1 MRLRKT
7 LKRTAAA
14 TLALSMAL
22 SAAAPAV
29 TAAYICDVSQGS
41 VNITVDADGSK
52 TIQVG
57 GQKVEDDGDGTDDI
71 IITGDNTQAPASQ
84 NDAAEPAPAETEDE
98 EAPAEEDAAPAD
110 ETEAPETADAEGT
123 EDAAADDADAED
135 AAAEP
140 ATLELSAPAVDTGD
154 EAEDT
159 PAEPERTVTETEDGT
174 VIEYGDYT
182 VDPDV
187 QVTKPEPAPEA
198 AAPAEKAADPEDE
211 TVTYEAPAEENT
223 SVVSSVVENVVKIVN
238 NYKDALNII
247 LRNLKV
253 DAGTSKEDAM
263 NISGTGDVTLEL
275 DGKNEL
281 ISGSSTYDPAHGSHA
296 GLSSRNLDGTL
307 TLTDA
312 DKDGGSLTAKGGY
325 SKDSGYV
332 SSDGICAKDLSII
345 DTSITAVGG
354 DVGGSSSSGGT
365 GLSADVLNMT
375 GSSLSATGGNVNNST
390 DDYTDGGTGLH
401 AGSLSMTGSSLSAT
415 GGSVSNSTDD
425 PTNDPTNDYSIGGIG
440 LDIGNYSNLKSN
452 ISDSHISAIGG
463 NSSGSGKKATGGTGA
478 IIIGT
483 AADSYLIDHVTL
495 LAQGGNAQ
503 ASGSGNATGGRGID
517 RNSGKITISDSA
529 VTVAGGNAVSESG
542 TATGGGG
549 YYNNANYYSSNNDVH
564 LVSGSLTAVGGSGSS
579 KSGSSKNGSSFD
591 ISSELISNYYI
602 SDGETLSVYEPG
614 DREYNIARSDRLVV
628 SEDSGIVYYNH
639 SAVVQNEDGSVT
651 VTGEPF
657 RYVRGDHVYT
667 IASRTATTIIWHCE
681 DEGVEDL
688 ELPIPAG
695 STFDAMKHEWVTSE
709 DGTYEECTICH
720 LQRTI
725 PQPEPDQPDTPSN
738 DTTAAAVPAALHL
751 RVVDANG
758 ADVTFETRT
767 ESGNYIVDARRD
779 GLDTAT
785 LLAPLPVLRE
795 LQASGAESITFVTNL
810 KTTTLSLSA
819 LLALGGEDDE
829 AQLLHTG
836 DVPTL
841 TVGGTVHNELL

>member
-110 ETEAPETADAEGT
+110 EAEAPETADAEGT

-198 AAPAEKAADPEDE
+198 AAPAEKAAEPEDE

-238 NYKDALNII
+238 NCTDTLNII

-281 ISGSSTYDPAHGSHA
+281 ISGSSTADGSHA
-296 GLSSRNLDGTL
+296 GLSSERLDGTL

-325 SKDSGYV
+325 SKDSDYYP
-332 SSDGICAKDLSII
+332 SDGINAKDLSII
-345 DTSITAVGG
+345 DTSITAIGG
-354 DVGGSSSSGGT
+354 DVGGSLSYGGT

-375 GSSLSATGGNVNNST
+375 GSSLSATGGSVNNST
-390 DDYTDGGTGLH
+390 
-401 AGSLSMTGSSLSAT
+401 A
-415 GGSVSNSTDD
+415 
-425 PTNDPTNDYSIGGIG
+425 DYSSGGLG
-440 LDIGNYSNLKSN
+440 LGIGNYDGLKSN

-463 NSSGSGKKATGGTGA
+463 NSSSSGKKATGGTGA
-478 IIIGT
+478 NIIGT
-483 AADSYLIDHVTL
+483 ADDSYLIDHVTL

-517 RNSGKITISDSA
+517 RNSGKITISNSA

-549 YYNNANYYSSNNDVH
+549 YYNNDNYYNEFNNDVH

-591 ISSELISNYYI
+591 ISSWLINNYYI
-602 SDGETLSVYEPG
+602 SDGETFSVYEPG
-614 DREYNIARSDRLVV
+614 NSEYNIARSDRLVV

-667 IASRTATTIIWHCE
+667 IASRTDSTITWHC
-681 DEGVEDL
+681 DDAGVEDL
-688 ELPIPAG
+688 ELPVPAEAA
-695 STFDAMKHEWVTSE
+695 FDAMKHEWLTSE

-725 PQPEPDQPDTPSN
+725 PQPEPGQPDTPSN

-785 LLAPLPVLRE
+785 LIAPLPVLRE

>member
-41 VNITVDADGSK
+41 VNIAVDEDGNKS
-52 TIQVG
+52 IQVNG
-57 GQKVEDDGDGTDDI
+57 EDVTDDGDGTDDI
-71 IITGDNTQAPASQ
+71 IITGDNTQAAASQ
-84 NDAAEPAPAETEDE
+84 NDTEETASAAEGSENTPSEDGTDQTGSAKETGNDKGSDEPAAPEQPAPTTAPAGDRAAEPPAK
-98 EAPAEEDAAPAD
+98 
-110 ETEAPETADAEGT
+110 PET
-123 EDAAADDADAED
+123 
-135 AAAEP
+135 
-140 ATLELSAPAVDTGD
+140 
-154 EAEDT
+154 
-159 PAEPERTVTETEDGT
+159 TVTETKDGT
-174 VIEYGDYT
+174 VINYGVT
-182 VDPDV
+182 EADPDV
-187 QVTKPEPAPEA
+187 QAEKPVVKAKAAEEPASD
-198 AAPAEKAADPEDE
+198 PAENEPDDKIM
-211 TVTYEAPAEENT
+211 TYEAPAEENT
-223 SVVSSVVENVVKIVN
+223 SVVSSVAAHVVKIVN
-238 NYKDALNII
+238 NCTDTLNII

-253 DAGTSKEDAM
+253 DAGSSTEDAM
-263 NISGTGDVTLEL
+263 NITGKGDVTLEL

-281 ISGSSTYDPAHGSHA
+281 TGGSGVKMDKWNDHKIVSDGLGSTDLG
-296 GLSSRNLDGTL
+296 GTL
-307 TLTDA
+307 TITGSGNSDASLIAKGADSPEDSSSFVKPGDGLNANNLVIEDASVTAIGGNRFDHDISISYSGDGLSAKDLTIT
-312 DKDGGSLTAKGGY
+312 GSTVTAKGGNSLCY
-325 SKDSGYV
+325 
-332 SSDGICAKDLSII
+332 
-345 DTSITAVGG
+345 
-354 DVGGSSSSGGT
+354 GGT
-365 GLSADVLNMT
+365 GVSADV
-375 GSSLSATGGNVNNST
+375 
-390 DDYTDGGTGLH
+390 
-401 AGSLSMTGSSLSAT
+401 LSMTGSSLSAV
-415 GGSVSNSTDD
+415 GGSVSNSTGDFSD
-425 PTNDPTNDYSIGGIG
+425 GGIG
-440 LDIGNYSNLKSN
+440 LHIGNYSDLKSN

-463 NSSGSGKKATGGTGA
+463 NCSGSGKNVEGGVGVYFF
-478 IIIGT
+478 GT
-483 AADSYLIDHVTL
+483 AADGYLIDHVTL

-503 ASGSGNATGGRGID
+503 ASGSGNAKGGEGIY

-549 YYNNANYYSSNNDVH
+549 YYNNVNYYTSNDDVH

-579 KSGSSKNGSSFD
+579 KNGSSFD
-591 ISSELISNYYI
+591 IPSSLTKKYYI

-614 DREYNIARSDRLVV
+614 DPEYNIAASDRLVV

-657 RYVRGDHVYT
+657 RYVRGGHVYT
-667 IASRTATTIIWHCE
+667 IASRTDTTIIWHCE

-725 PQPEPDQPDTPSN
+725 PQPEPGQP

>member
-110 ETEAPETADAEGT
+110 EAEAPETADAEGT

-238 NYKDALNII
+238 NCTDTLNII

-253 DAGTSKEDAM
+253 DAGSSTEDAM
-263 NISGTGDVTLEL
+263 NITGKGDVTLEL

-281 ISGSSTYDPAHGSHA
+281 TGGSGVKMDKWNDHKIVSDGLGSTDLG
-296 GLSSRNLDGTL
+296 GTL
-307 TLTDA
+307 TITGSGNSDASLIAKGADSPEDSSSFVKPGDGLNANNLVIEDASVTAIGGNRFDHDISIEYSGDGLSATDLTIT
-312 DKDGGSLTAKGGY
+312 GSTVTAKGGNSLCY
-325 SKDSGYV
+325 
-332 SSDGICAKDLSII
+332 A
-345 DTSITAVGG
+345 
-354 DVGGSSSSGGT
+354 GT
-365 GLSADVLNMT
+365 GVSAGV
-375 GSSLSATGGNVNNST
+375 
-390 DDYTDGGTGLH
+390 
-401 AGSLSMTGSSLSAT
+401 LSMTGSSLSAV
-415 GGSVSNSTDD
+415 GGSVSNSTGDF
-425 PTNDPTNDYSIGGIG
+425 SSGGTG
-440 LDIGNYSNLKSN
+440 LGIGNYDGLKSN

-463 NSSGSGKKATGGTGA
+463 NCSGSGKNVEGGVGVYFF
-478 IIIGT
+478 GT
-483 AADSYLIDHVTL
+483 VADGYLIDHVTL

-503 ASGSGNATGGRGID
+503 ASGSGNAEGGRGID
-517 RNSGKITISDSA
+517 RNSGEITISDSA
-529 VTVAGGNAVSESG
+529 VTAAGGNAVSESG
-542 TATGGGG
+542 TATGGRG
-549 YYNNANYYSSNNDVH
+549 YYNCANYYSLNNDVH

-579 KSGSSKNGSSFD
+579 KNGSSFD
-591 ISSELISNYYI
+591 ISSNYIKKYYI

-614 DREYNIARSDRLVV
+614 DLKYNIAASDRLAV

-657 RYVRGDHVYT
+657 RYVRGGHVYT
-667 IASRTATTIIWHCE
+667 IASRTDSTITWHCN
-681 DEGVEDL
+681 DAGVEDL
-688 ELPIPAG
+688 ELPVPAEAA
-695 STFDAMKHEWVTSE
+695 FDAMKHEWVTSE

-758 ADVTFETRT
+758 ADVAFETRT

-785 LLAPLPVLRE
+785 LIAPLPVLRE

>member
-41 VNITVDADGSK
+41 VNIVVNEDGNKS
-52 TIQVG
+52 IQVNG
-57 GQKVEDDGDGTDDI
+57 EDVTDDGDGTDDI
-71 IITGDNTQAPASQ
+71 IITGDNTQAAASQ
-84 NDAAEPAPAETEDE
+84 NDTEETASAAEGSENTPSADGTDQTGSAKETGNDKGSDEPAAPEQPAPTTAPAGDRAAEPPAK
-98 EAPAEEDAAPAD
+98 
-110 ETEAPETADAEGT
+110 PET
-123 EDAAADDADAED
+123 
-135 AAAEP
+135 
-140 ATLELSAPAVDTGD
+140 
-154 EAEDT
+154 
-159 PAEPERTVTETEDGT
+159 TVTETKDGT
-174 VIEYGDYT
+174 VTEYGAFEA
-182 VDPDV
+182 DPDV
-187 QVTKPEPAPEA
+187 QAEKPVVKAKAAEEPAND
-198 AAPAEKAADPEDE
+198 PAENEPDDKIM
-211 TVTYEAPAEENT
+211 TYEAPAEENT
-223 SVVSSVVENVVKIVN
+223 SLASSVAAHVVKIVN
-238 NYKDALNII
+238 NCTDTLNII

-281 ISGSSTYDPAHGSHA
+281 ISGSSTADGSHA
-296 GLSSRNLDGTL
+296 GLYSEDLDGTL

-325 SKDSGYV
+325 SKDYRFASSG
-332 SSDGICAKDLSII
+332 GICAKDLSII

-354 DVGGSSSSGGT
+354 DVGGSSSCGGT

-375 GSSLSATGGNVNNST
+375 GSSLSATGGSVNNST
-390 DDYTDGGTGLH
+390 DDYSAGGFGLR
-401 AGSLSMTGSSLSAT
+401 
-415 GGSVSNSTDD
+415 
-425 PTNDPTNDYSIGGIG
+425 
-440 LDIGNYSNLKSN
+440 IGNYRNLKSN

-463 NSSGSGKKATGGTGA
+463 NNSGSGKEVEGGMGA

-483 AADSYLIDHVTL
+483 AADSYQIDHVTL

-503 ASGSGNATGGRGID
+503 ASGSGNAKGGRGID

-549 YYNNANYYSSNNDVH
+549 YYNNANYYSSEINDVH

-579 KSGSSKNGSSFD
+579 KNGSSFD
-591 ISSELISNYYI
+591 ISSELIKNYYI

-614 DREYNIARSDRLVV
+614 DPEYNIARSDRLVV

-657 RYVRGDHVYT
+657 RYVRGGHVYT
-667 IASRTATTIIWHCE
+667 IASRTDSTITWHCN
-681 DEGVEDL
+681 DAGVEDL

-795 LQASGAESITFVTNL
+795 LQASGAESITFVTTL

>member
-41 VNITVDADGSK
+41 VNIVVNEDGNKS
-52 TIQVG
+52 IQVNG
-57 GQKVEDDGDGTDDI
+57 EDVTDDGDGTDDI
-71 IITGDNTQAPASQ
+71 IITGDNTQAAASQ
-84 NDAAEPAPAETEDE
+84 NDTEETASAAEGSENTPSEDGTDQTGSAKETGNDKGSDEPAAPEQPAPTTAPAGDRAAEPPAK
-98 EAPAEEDAAPAD
+98 
-110 ETEAPETADAEGT
+110 PET
-123 EDAAADDADAED
+123 
-135 AAAEP
+135 
-140 ATLELSAPAVDTGD
+140 
-154 EAEDT
+154 
-159 PAEPERTVTETEDGT
+159 TVTETKDGT
-174 VIEYGDYT
+174 VINYGVT
-182 VDPDV
+182 EADPDV
-187 QVTKPEPAPEA
+187 QAEKPVVKAKAAEEPASD
-198 AAPAEKAADPEDE
+198 PAENEPDDKIM
-211 TVTYEAPAEENT
+211 TYEAPAEENT
-223 SVVSSVVENVVKIVN
+223 SLASSVAAHVVKIVN
-238 NYKDALNII
+238 NCTDTLNII

-253 DAGTSKEDAM
+253 DAGSSTEDAM
-263 NISGTGDVTLEL
+263 NITGKGSVTLEL

-281 ISGSSTYDPAHGSHA
+281 ISGSSTYDSAHGPLA
-296 GLSSRNLDGTL
+296 GLHSGQLDGTL

-325 SKDSGYV
+325 SKDYRFA
-332 SSDGICAKDLSII
+332 SSSGICAKDLSII
-345 DTSITAVGG
+345 DTSITAIGG
-354 DVGGSSSSGGT
+354 DVGGSSSCGGT

-375 GSSLSATGGNVNNST
+375 GSSLSATGGSVNNST
-390 DDYTDGGTGLH
+390 YD
-401 AGSLSMTGSSLSAT
+401 S
-415 GGSVSNSTDD
+415 
-425 PTNDPTNDYSIGGIG
+425 SIGGYG
-440 LDIGNYSNLKSN
+440 LSIGNYDGLKSN

-463 NSSGSGKKATGGTGA
+463 NNSGSGKKVVGGMGA
-478 IIIGT
+478 SIIGT
-483 AADSYLIDHVTL
+483 AADSYQIDHVTL

-503 ASGSGNATGGRGID
+503 ASGSGNAEGGRGID

-549 YYNNANYYSSNNDVH
+549 YYNNANYYSAEINDVH

-579 KSGSSKNGSSFD
+579 KNGSSFD
-591 ISSELISNYYI
+591 ISSELIKNYYI
-602 SDGETLSVYEPG
+602 SDGETFSVYEPG
-614 DREYNIARSDRLVV
+614 DPEYNIARSDRLVV

-657 RYVRGDHVYT
+657 RYVRGGHVYT
-667 IASRTATTIIWHCE
+667 IASRTDSTITWHCN
-681 DEGVEDL
+681 DAGVEDL
-688 ELPIPAG
+688 ELPVPAEAA
-695 STFDAMKHEWVTSE
+695 FDAMKHEWVTSE

-725 PQPEPDQPDTPSN
+725 PQPEPGQPDTPSN

-785 LLAPLPVLRE
+785 LIAPLPVLRE

-819 LLALGGEDDE
+819 LLALGGEDGE

>member
-110 ETEAPETADAEGT
+110 EAEAPETADAEGT

-281 ISGSSTYDPAHGSHA
+281 ISGSSTYDSAHGSLA
-296 GLSSRNLDGTL
+296 GLHSGLLDGTL

-332 SSDGICAKDLSII
+332 SSDGIYAKDLSII

-354 DVGGSSSSGGT
+354 DVGGSLSYGGT

-375 GSSLSATGGNVNNST
+375 GSSLSATGGSVNNST
-390 DDYTDGGTGLH
+390 DDYSSGGLGL
-401 AGSLSMTGSSLSAT
+401 G
-415 GGSVSNSTDD
+415 
-425 PTNDPTNDYSIGGIG
+425 
-440 LDIGNYSNLKSN
+440 IGNYDGLKSN

-463 NSSGSGKKATGGTGA
+463 NSSSSGKNATGGTGA
-478 IIIGT
+478 NIIGT
-483 AADSYLIDHVTL
+483 AADGYLIDHVTL

-503 ASGSGNATGGRGID
+503 ASGSGNATGGEGIY
-517 RNSGKITISDSA
+517 RNSGEITILDSA
-529 VTVAGGNAVSESG
+529 VTAAGGNAVSESG
-542 TATGGGG
+542 TATGGRG
-549 YYNNANYYSSNNDVH
+549 YYNCANYYSLNNDVH

-579 KSGSSKNGSSFD
+579 KNGSSFD
-591 ISSELISNYYI
+591 ISSNYIKKYYI

-614 DREYNIARSDRLVV
+614 DLKYNIAASDRLAV
-628 SEDSGIVYYNH
+628 SEDSGIIYYNH

-667 IASRTATTIIWHCE
+667 IASRTDTTIIWHCE

-695 STFDAMKHEWVTSE
+695 STFDAMKHEWLTSE

-785 LLAPLPVLRE
+785 LIAPLPVLRE

>member
-110 ETEAPETADAEGT
+110 EAEAPETADAEGT

-253 DAGTSKEDAM
+253 DAGSSTEDAM
-263 NISGTGDVTLEL
+263 NITGKGGVTLEL

-281 ISGSSTYDPAHGSHA
+281 ISGSSTADGSHA
-296 GLSSRNLDGTL
+296 GLSSERLDGTL

-325 SKDSGYV
+325 SKDSDND
-332 SSDGICAKDLSII
+332 SSYGIRAKDLSII

-354 DVGGSSSSGGT
+354 DVGGSSSRGG
-365 GLSADVLNMT
+365 D
-375 GSSLSATGGNVNNST
+375 
-390 DDYTDGGTGLH
+390 GLH
-401 AGSLSMTGSSLSAT
+401 AESLSMTGSSLSAT
-415 GGSVSNSTDD
+415 GGSVSNSTSRY
-425 PTNDPTNDYSIGGIG
+425 TVGGTG
-440 LDIGNYSNLKSN
+440 LSIGNYDGLKSN

-463 NSSGSGKKATGGTGA
+463 NSSSSGKKATGGTGA
-478 IIIGT
+478 NIIGT

-495 LAQGGNAQ
+495 LVQGGNAQ
-503 ASGSGNATGGRGID
+503 ASGSGNAEGGRGID

-549 YYNNANYYSSNNDVH
+549 YYNNANYYNEFNNDVH

-579 KSGSSKNGSSFD
+579 KNGSSFD
-591 ISSELISNYYI
+591 ISSELIKKYYI
-602 SDGETLSVYEPG
+602 SDGETFSVYEPG
-614 DREYNIARSDRLVV
+614 DSEYNIARSDRLAV
-628 SEDSGIVYYNH
+628 SEDSGIVYYKH

-667 IASRTATTIIWHCE
+667 IASRTDSTIIWHCN
-681 DEGVEDL
+681 DAGVEDL

-725 PQPEPDQPDTPSN
+725 PQPEPGQPDTPSN

-758 ADVTFETRT
+758 ADVAFETRT

>member
-41 VNITVDADGSK
+41 VNIAVDEDGNKS
-52 TIQVG
+52 IQVNG
-57 GQKVEDDGDGTDDI
+57 EDVTDDGDGTDDI
-71 IITGDNTQAPASQ
+71 IITGDNTQAAASQ
-84 NDAAEPAPAETEDE
+84 NDTEETASAAEGSENTPSEDGTDQTGSAKETGNDKGSDEPAAPEQPAPTTAPAGDRAAEPPAK
-98 EAPAEEDAAPAD
+98 
-110 ETEAPETADAEGT
+110 PET
-123 EDAAADDADAED
+123 
-135 AAAEP
+135 
-140 ATLELSAPAVDTGD
+140 
-154 EAEDT
+154 
-159 PAEPERTVTETEDGT
+159 TVTETKDGT
-174 VIEYGDYT
+174 VINYGVT
-182 VDPDV
+182 EADPDV
-187 QVTKPEPAPEA
+187 QAEKPVVKAKAAEEPASD
-198 AAPAEKAADPEDE
+198 PAENEPDDKIM
-211 TVTYEAPAEENT
+211 TYEAPAEENT
-223 SVVSSVVENVVKIVN
+223 SVVSSVAAHVVKIVN
-238 NYKDALNII
+238 NCTDTLNII

-253 DAGTSKEDAM
+253 DAGSSTEDAM
-263 NISGTGDVTLEL
+263 NITGKGDVTLEL

-281 ISGSSTYDPAHGSHA
+281 TGGSGVKMDKWNDHKIVSDGLGSTDLG
-296 GLSSRNLDGTL
+296 GTL
-307 TLTDA
+307 TITGSGNSDASLIAKGADSPEDSSSFVKPGDGLNANNLVIEDASVTAIGGNRFDHDIYIGYSGDGLSATDLTIT
-312 DKDGGSLTAKGGY
+312 GSTVTAKGGN
-325 SKDSGYV
+325 SL
-332 SSDGICAKDLSII
+332 CHA
-345 DTSITAVGG
+345 
-354 DVGGSSSSGGT
+354 GT
-365 GLSADVLNMT
+365 GVSADVLSMT
-375 GSSLSATGGNVNNST
+375 GSSLSATGGNV
-390 DDYTDGGTGLH
+390 
-401 AGSLSMTGSSLSAT
+401 
-415 GGSVSNSTDD
+415 SNSTGDFSD
-425 PTNDPTNDYSIGGIG
+425 GGIG
-440 LDIGNYSNLKSN
+440 LHIGNYRNLKSN

-463 NSSGSGKKATGGTGA
+463 NSSGSGKNVEGGVGVYFF
-478 IIIGT
+478 GT
-483 AADSYLIDHVTL
+483 AADGYLIDHVTL

-503 ASGSGNATGGRGID
+503 ASGSGNAKGGEGIY

-549 YYNNANYYSSNNDVH
+549 YYNNVNYYTSNDDVH

-579 KSGSSKNGSSFD
+579 KNGSSFD
-591 ISSELISNYYI
+591 IPSSLTKKYYI

-614 DREYNIARSDRLVV
+614 DPEYNIAASDRLVV

-657 RYVRGDHVYT
+657 RYVNDGHVYT

-725 PQPEPDQPDTPSN
+725 PQPEPDQPDT
-738 DTTAAAVPAALHL
+738 TAAAVPAALHL

-758 ADVTFETRT
+758 ADVAFETRT
-767 ESGNYIVDARRD
+767 EGCNYIVDARRD

>member
-84 NDAAEPAPAETEDE
+84 NDATEPAPAETEDE

-110 ETEAPETADAEGT
+110 EAEAPETADAEGT

-198 AAPAEKAADPEDE
+198 ADPEDE

-281 ISGSSTYDPAHGSHA
+281 IGGIGAKNYGDVTA
-296 GLSSRNLDGTL
+296 GLYSEDLDGTL

-325 SKDSGYV
+325 SKDYRFASSG
-332 SSDGICAKDLSII
+332 GICAKDLSII

-354 DVGGSSSSGGT
+354 DVGGSSSCGGT

-375 GSSLSATGGNVNNST
+375 GSSLSATGGSVNNST
-390 DDYTDGGTGLH
+390 DDYSAGGFGLR
-401 AGSLSMTGSSLSAT
+401 
-415 GGSVSNSTDD
+415 
-425 PTNDPTNDYSIGGIG
+425 
-440 LDIGNYSNLKSN
+440 IGNYRNLKSN

-463 NSSGSGKKATGGTGA
+463 NNSGSGKEVEGGMGA

-483 AADSYLIDHVTL
+483 AADSYQIDHVTL

-517 RNSGKITISDSA
+517 RNSGEITISDSA

-549 YYNNANYYSSNNDVH
+549 YYNNANYYSSEINDVH

-579 KSGSSKNGSSFD
+579 KNGSSFD
-591 ISSELISNYYI
+591 ISSELIKNYYI

-614 DREYNIARSDRLVV
+614 DPEYNIARSDRLVV

-657 RYVRGDHVYT
+657 RYVRGGHVYT

>member
-110 ETEAPETADAEGT
+110 EAEAPETADAEGT

-159 PAEPERTVTETEDGT
+159 PAELERTVTETEDGT

-198 AAPAEKAADPEDE
+198 AAPAEKAADPEDK

-281 ISGSSTYDPAHGSHA
+281 ISGSSTADGSHA
-296 GLSSRNLDGTL
+296 GLSSERLDGTL

-325 SKDSGYV
+325 SKDSDYYP
-332 SSDGICAKDLSII
+332 SDGINAKDLSII
-345 DTSITAVGG
+345 DTSITAIGG
-354 DVGGSSSSGGT
+354 DVGGSSSRGGDGLHAESLSMTGSSLSATGGSVSNSTDDYTVGGT

-390 DDYTDGGTGLH
+390 YDSSSGGTGL
-401 AGSLSMTGSSLSAT
+401 S
-415 GGSVSNSTDD
+415 
-425 PTNDPTNDYSIGGIG
+425 
-440 LDIGNYSNLKSN
+440 IGNYDGLKSN

-463 NSSGSGKKATGGTGA
+463 NSSSSGKDVWGGTGA
-478 IIIGT
+478 DIIGT
-483 AADSYLIDHVTL
+483 ADDSYLIDHVTL
-495 LAQGGNAQ
+495 LVQGGNAQ

-517 RNSGKITISDSA
+517 RNSGKITISNSA

-549 YYNNANYYSSNNDVH
+549 YYNNANYYNEFNNDVH

-579 KSGSSKNGSSFD
+579 KNGSSFD
-591 ISSELISNYYI
+591 ISSELIKKYYI
-602 SDGETLSVYEPG
+602 SDGETFSVYEPG
-614 DREYNIARSDRLVV
+614 DSEYNIARSDRLVV

-657 RYVRGDHVYT
+657 RYVRGGHVYT
-667 IASRTATTIIWHCE
+667 IASRTDSTITWHC
-681 DEGVEDL
+681 DDAGVEDL
-688 ELPIPAG
+688 ELPVPAEAA
-695 STFDAMKHEWVTSE
+695 FDAMKHEWLTSE

>member
-1 MRLRKT
+1 
-7 LKRTAAA
+7 
-14 TLALSMAL
+14 
-22 SAAAPAV
+22 
-29 TAAYICDVSQGS
+29 
-41 VNITVDADGSK
+41 
-52 TIQVG
+52 
-57 GQKVEDDGDGTDDI
+57 
-71 IITGDNTQAPASQ
+71 
-84 NDAAEPAPAETEDE
+84 
-98 EAPAEEDAAPAD
+98 
-110 ETEAPETADAEGT
+110 
-123 EDAAADDADAED
+123 
-135 AAAEP
+135 
-140 ATLELSAPAVDTGD
+140 
-154 EAEDT
+154 
-159 PAEPERTVTETEDGT
+159 
-174 VIEYGDYT
+174 
-182 VDPDV
+182 
-187 QVTKPEPAPEA
+187 
-198 AAPAEKAADPEDE
+198 
-211 TVTYEAPAEENT
+211 
-223 SVVSSVVENVVKIVN
+223 
-238 NYKDALNII
+238 
-247 LRNLKV
+247 
-253 DAGTSKEDAM
+253 
-263 NISGTGDVTLEL
+263 
-275 DGKNEL
+275 
-281 ISGSSTYDPAHGSHA
+281 
-296 GLSSRNLDGTL
+296 
-307 TLTDA
+307 
-312 DKDGGSLTAKGGY
+312 
-325 SKDSGYV
+325 
-332 SSDGICAKDLSII
+332 
-345 DTSITAVGG
+345 
-354 DVGGSSSSGGT
+354 
-365 GLSADVLNMT
+365 
-375 GSSLSATGGNVNNST
+375 
-390 DDYTDGGTGLH
+390 
-401 AGSLSMTGSSLSAT
+401 MTGSSLSAT

-440 LDIGNYSNLKSN
+440 LNIGNYSNLKSN

-463 NSSGSGKKATGGTGA
+463 NSSSNRKNVEGGVGVYFF
-478 IIIGT
+478 GT
-483 AADSYLIDHVTL
+483 VADGYLIDHVTL

-503 ASGSGNATGGRGID
+503 ASGSGNATGGEGIY
-517 RNSGKITISDSA
+517 RNSGEITILDSA
-529 VTVAGGNAVSESG
+529 VTAAGGNAVSESG
-542 TATGGGG
+542 TATGGRG
-549 YYNNANYYSSNNDVH
+549 YYNNVNYYSSNNDVH

-579 KSGSSKNGSSFD
+579 KNGSSFD
-591 ISSELISNYYI
+591 ISSDYIKKYYI

-614 DREYNIARSDRLVV
+614 DLKYNIAASDRLAV
-628 SEDSGIVYYNH
+628 SEDSGIVYYKH

-667 IASRTATTIIWHCE
+667 IASRTDSTIIWHCE

-725 PQPEPDQPDTPSN
+725 PQPEPGQPDTPSN

-758 ADVTFETRT
+758 ADVAFETRT

>member
-110 ETEAPETADAEGT
+110 EAEAPETADAEGT

-253 DAGTSKEDAM
+253 DASSSTEDAM
-263 NISGTGDVTLEL
+263 NITGKGSVTLEL

-281 ISGSSTYDPAHGSHA
+281 ISGSSTNDPVSGGSHA
-296 GLSSRNLDGTL
+296 GLSSEDLDGTL

-325 SKDSGYV
+325 SEDSGYD
-332 SSDGICAKDLSII
+332 SSYGINAKDLSII

-354 DVGGSSSSGGT
+354 DVGGSSYRGGT
-365 GLSADVLNMT
+365 GLAAV
-375 GSSLSATGGNVNNST
+375 G
-390 DDYTDGGTGLH
+390 
-401 AGSLSMTGSSLSAT
+401 LSMTGSSLSAT
-415 GGSVSNSTDD
+415 GGSVNNSTA
-425 PTNDPTNDYSIGGIG
+425 DYSSGGLG
-440 LDIGNYSNLKSN
+440 LGIGNYDGLKSN

-463 NSSGSGKKATGGTGA
+463 NSSSSGKDVWGGTGA
-478 IIIGT
+478 NIIGT
-483 AADSYLIDHVTL
+483 AADSYQIDHVTL

-549 YYNNANYYSSNNDVH
+549 YYNNANYYNERNNDVH

-579 KSGSSKNGSSFD
+579 KNGSSFD
-591 ISSELISNYYI
+591 ISSELIKKYYI
-602 SDGETLSVYEPG
+602 SDGETFSVYEPG
-614 DREYNIARSDRLVV
+614 DSEYNIARSDRLVV

-758 ADVTFETRT
+758 ADVAFETRT

>member
-110 ETEAPETADAEGT
+110 EAEAPETADAEGT

-281 ISGSSTYDPAHGSHA
+281 ISGSSTAGSTRA
-296 GLSSRNLDGTL
+296 GLYSRNLDGTL

-332 SSDGICAKDLSII
+332 SSDGIYAKDLSII

-354 DVGGSSSSGGT
+354 DVGGSLSYGGT

-375 GSSLSATGGNVNNST
+375 GSSLSATGGSVNNST
-390 DDYTDGGTGLH
+390 
-401 AGSLSMTGSSLSAT
+401 A
-415 GGSVSNSTDD
+415 
-425 PTNDPTNDYSIGGIG
+425 DYSSGGLG
-440 LDIGNYSNLKSN
+440 LGIGNYDGLKSN

-463 NSSGSGKKATGGTGA
+463 NSSSSGKKATGGTGA
-478 IIIGT
+478 NIIGT
-483 AADSYLIDHVTL
+483 ADDSYLIDHVTL

-517 RNSGKITISDSA
+517 RNSGKITISNSA

-549 YYNNANYYSSNNDVH
+549 YYNNDNYYNEFNNDVH

-591 ISSELISNYYI
+591 ISSWLINNYYI
-602 SDGETLSVYEPG
+602 SDGETFSVYEPG
-614 DREYNIARSDRLVV
+614 NSEYNIARSDRLVV

-667 IASRTATTIIWHCE
+667 IASRTDSTITWHC
-681 DEGVEDL
+681 DDAGVEDL

-725 PQPEPDQPDTPSN
+725 PQPEPDQPDSTETGGS
-738 DTTAAAVPAALHL
+738 TATAVPASLHL

>member
-110 ETEAPETADAEGT
+110 EAEAPETADAEGT

-263 NISGTGDVTLEL
+263 NISGKGDVTLEL

-281 ISGSSTYDPAHGSHA
+281 ISGSSTADGSHA
-296 GLSSRNLDGTL
+296 GLHSEDLDGTL

-325 SKDSGYV
+325 SKDS
-332 SSDGICAKDLSII
+332 SSAGSGICAKDLSII

-354 DVGGSSSSGGT
+354 DAGGSSFRGGT

-375 GSSLSATGGNVNNST
+375 GSSLSATGGSVNNST
-390 DDYTDGGTGLH
+390 ADYSSGGTGL
-401 AGSLSMTGSSLSAT
+401 S
-415 GGSVSNSTDD
+415 
-425 PTNDPTNDYSIGGIG
+425 
-440 LDIGNYSNLKSN
+440 IGNYDGLKSN

-463 NSSGSGKKATGGTGA
+463 NSSSSGKDVWGGKGVYFF
-478 IIIGT
+478 GT
-483 AADSYLIDHVTL
+483 AADGYLIDHVTL

-503 ASGSGNATGGRGID
+503 ASGSGNAKGGEGIY
-517 RNSGKITISDSA
+517 RNSGEITISDSA

-549 YYNNANYYSSNNDVH
+549 YYNSVNYYSLNNDVH
-564 LVSGSLTAVGGSGSS
+564 LVSGSLAAVGG
-579 KSGSSKNGSSFD
+579 SGSSKNGSSFD
-591 ISSELISNYYI
+591 ISSDYIKKYYI

-614 DREYNIARSDRLVV
+614 DLKYNIAASDRLAV
-628 SEDSGIVYYNH
+628 SEDSGIVYYNN

-657 RYVRGDHVYT
+657 RYVRGSHVYT
-667 IASRTATTIIWHCE
+667 IASRTDSTIIWHCN
-681 DEGVEDL
+681 DAGVEDL
-688 ELPIPAG
+688 ELPVPAEAA
-695 STFDAMKHEWVTSE
+695 FDAMKHEWLTSA

-725 PQPEPDQPDTPSN
+725 PQPEPDQPDT
-738 DTTAAAVPAALHL
+738 TAAAVPAALHL

-758 ADVTFETRT
+758 ADVAFETRT

>member
-41 VNITVDADGSK
+41 VNIAVDEDGNKS
-52 TIQVG
+52 IQVNG
-57 GQKVEDDGDGTDDI
+57 EDVTDDGDGTDDI
-71 IITGDNTQAPASQ
+71 IITGDNTQAAASQ
-84 NDAAEPAPAETEDE
+84 NDTEETASAAEGSENTPSEDGTDQTGSAKETGNDKGSDEPAAPEQPAPTTAPAGDRAAEPPAK
-98 EAPAEEDAAPAD
+98 
-110 ETEAPETADAEGT
+110 PET
-123 EDAAADDADAED
+123 
-135 AAAEP
+135 
-140 ATLELSAPAVDTGD
+140 
-154 EAEDT
+154 
-159 PAEPERTVTETEDGT
+159 TVTETKDGT
-174 VIEYGDYT
+174 VINYGVT
-182 VDPDV
+182 EADPDV
-187 QVTKPEPAPEA
+187 QAEKPVVKAKAAEEPASD
-198 AAPAEKAADPEDE
+198 PAENEPDDKIM
-211 TVTYEAPAEENT
+211 TYEAPAEENT
-223 SVVSSVVENVVKIVN
+223 SVVSSVAAHVVKIVN
-238 NYKDALNII
+238 NCTDTLNII

-253 DAGTSKEDAM
+253 DAGSSTEDAM
-263 NISGTGDVTLEL
+263 NITGKGDVTLEL

-281 ISGSSTYDPAHGSHA
+281 TGGSGVKMDKWNDHKIVSDGLGSTDLG
-296 GLSSRNLDGTL
+296 GTL
-307 TLTDA
+307 TITGSGNSDASLIAKGADSPEDSSSFVKPGDGLNANNLVIEDASVTAIGGNRFDHDISISYSGDGLSAKDLTIT
-312 DKDGGSLTAKGGY
+312 GSTVTAKGGNSLCY
-325 SKDSGYV
+325 
-332 SSDGICAKDLSII
+332 A
-345 DTSITAVGG
+345 
-354 DVGGSSSSGGT
+354 GT
-365 GLSADVLNMT
+365 GVSADV
-375 GSSLSATGGNVNNST
+375 
-390 DDYTDGGTGLH
+390 
-401 AGSLSMTGSSLSAT
+401 LSMTGSSLSAV
-415 GGSVSNSTDD
+415 GGSVSNSTGDFSD
-425 PTNDPTNDYSIGGIG
+425 GGIG
-440 LDIGNYSNLKSN
+440 LHIGNYSDLKSN

-463 NSSGSGKKATGGTGA
+463 NCSGSGKNVEGGVGVYFF
-478 IIIGT
+478 GT
-483 AADSYLIDHVTL
+483 AADGYLIDHVTL
-495 LAQGGNAQ
+495 FAQGGNAQ
-503 ASGSGNATGGRGID
+503 ASGSGNAKGGEGIY

-549 YYNNANYYSSNNDVH
+549 YYNNVNYYTSNDDVH

-579 KSGSSKNGSSFD
+579 KNGSSFD
-591 ISSELISNYYI
+591 IPSSLTKKYYI

-614 DREYNIARSDRLVV
+614 DPEYNIAASDRLVV

-657 RYVRGDHVYT
+657 RYVRGGHVYT
-667 IASRTATTIIWHCE
+667 IASRTDTTIIWHCE

-725 PQPEPDQPDTPSN
+725 PQPEPGQPDT
-738 DTTAAAVPAALHL
+738 TATAVPAALHL

-836 DVPTL
+836 DEPTL

>member
-41 VNITVDADGSK
+41 INIVVNEDGNKS
-52 TIQVG
+52 IQVNG
-57 GQKVEDDGDGTDDI
+57 EDVTDDGDGTDDI
-71 IITGDNTQAPASQ
+71 IITGDNTQAAASQ
-84 NDAAEPAPAETEDE
+84 NDTEETASAAEGSENTPSEDGTDQTGSAKETGNDKGSDEPAAPEQPAPTT
-98 EAPAEEDAAPAD
+98 APAGDRTAEPPAK
-110 ETEAPETADAEGT
+110 PET
-123 EDAAADDADAED
+123 
-135 AAAEP
+135 
-140 ATLELSAPAVDTGD
+140 
-154 EAEDT
+154 
-159 PAEPERTVTETEDGT
+159 TVTETKDGT
-174 VIEYGDYT
+174 VINYGVT
-182 VDPDV
+182 EADPDV
-187 QVTKPEPAPEA
+187 QAEKPVVKAKAAEEPASD
-198 AAPAEKAADPEDE
+198 PAENEPDDKIM
-211 TVTYEAPAEENT
+211 TYEAPAEENT
-223 SVVSSVVENVVKIVN
+223 SLASSVAAHVVKIVN
-238 NYKDALNII
+238 NCTDTLNII

-281 ISGSSTYDPAHGSHA
+281 IGGIGAKNYGDVTA
-296 GLSSRNLDGTL
+296 GLYSEDLDGTL

-325 SKDSGYV
+325 SKDYRFASSG
-332 SSDGICAKDLSII
+332 GICAKDLSII
-345 DTSITAVGG
+345 DTSITAIGG
-354 DVGGSSSSGGT
+354 DVGGSSSCGGT

-375 GSSLSATGGNVNNST
+375 GSSLSATGGSVNNST
-390 DDYTDGGTGLH
+390 DDYSAGGFGLR
-401 AGSLSMTGSSLSAT
+401 
-415 GGSVSNSTDD
+415 
-425 PTNDPTNDYSIGGIG
+425 
-440 LDIGNYSNLKSN
+440 IGNYDGLKSN

-463 NSSGSGKKATGGTGA
+463 NNSGSGKEVEGGMGA

-483 AADSYLIDHVTL
+483 AADSYQIDHVTL

-503 ASGSGNATGGRGID
+503 ASGSGNAEGGRGID

-549 YYNNANYYSSNNDVH
+549 YYNNANYYSSEINDVH

-579 KSGSSKNGSSFD
+579 KNGSSFD
-591 ISSELISNYYI
+591 ISSELIKNYYI

-614 DREYNIARSDRLVV
+614 DPEYNIARSDRLVV

-657 RYVRGDHVYT
+657 RYVRGGHVYT
-667 IASRTATTIIWHCE
+667 IASRTDSTITWHCN
-681 DEGVEDL
+681 DAGVEDL

>member
-110 ETEAPETADAEGT
+110 EAEAPETADAEGT

-187 QVTKPEPAPEA
+187 QVTKPEPTPEA

-281 ISGSSTYDPAHGSHA
+281 ISGSSTYDPTHGSLA
-296 GLSSRNLDGTL
+296 GLYSEDLDGTL

-325 SKDSGYV
+325 SKDSGYH
-332 SSDGICAKDLSII
+332 SSYGICAKDLSII

-354 DVGGSSSSGGT
+354 DVGGSSSRGGD
-365 GLSADVLNMT
+365 GLHAESLSMT
-375 GSSLSATGGNVNNST
+375 GSSLSATGGSVSNST
-390 DDYTDGGTGLH
+390 SRYTDGGTGLH

-440 LDIGNYSNLKSN
+440 LNIGNYSNLKSN

-463 NSSGSGKKATGGTGA
+463 NSSSNRKNVEGGVGVYFF
-478 IIIGT
+478 GNV
-483 AADSYLIDHVTL
+483 ADGYLIDHVTL

-503 ASGSGNATGGRGID
+503 ASGSGNAKGGEGIY
-517 RNSGKITISDSA
+517 RNSGEITISDSA
-529 VTVAGGNAVSESG
+529 VTAAGGNAVSESG

-549 YYNNANYYSSNNDVH
+549 YYNNVNYYSANNDVH

-579 KSGSSKNGSSFD
+579 KNGSSFD
-591 ISSELISNYYI
+591 ISSDYIKKYYI

-614 DREYNIARSDRLVV
+614 DPKYNIAASDRLAV

-657 RYVRGDHVYT
+657 RYVRGGHVYT
-667 IASRTATTIIWHCE
+667 IASRTDSTIIWHCE

-695 STFDAMKHEWVTSE
+695 STFDAMKHEWLTSA

-725 PQPEPDQPDTPSN
+725 PQPEPGQPDTPSN

>member
-110 ETEAPETADAEGT
+110 EAEAPETADAEGT

-253 DAGTSKEDAM
+253 DAGSSTEDAM
-263 NISGTGDVTLEL
+263 NITGKGDVTLEL

-281 ISGSSTYDPAHGSHA
+281 TGGSGVKMDKWNDDKIVSDGLGSTDLG
-296 GLSSRNLDGTL
+296 GTL
-307 TLTDA
+307 TITGSGNSDASLITKGADSPEDSSSFVKPGDGLNANNLVIEDASVTAIGGNRFDHDISIDYSGDGLSATDLTIT
-312 DKDGGSLTAKGGY
+312 GSTVTAKGGN
-325 SKDSGYV
+325 SL
-332 SSDGICAKDLSII
+332 CHA
-345 DTSITAVGG
+345 
-354 DVGGSSSSGGT
+354 GT
-365 GLSADVLNMT
+365 GVSAGV
-375 GSSLSATGGNVNNST
+375 
-390 DDYTDGGTGLH
+390 
-401 AGSLSMTGSSLSAT
+401 LSMTGSSLSAV
-415 GGSVSNSTDD
+415 GGSVSNSTGDFSD
-425 PTNDPTNDYSIGGIG
+425 GGIG
-440 LDIGNYSNLKSN
+440 LNIGNYSNLKSN

-463 NSSGSGKKATGGTGA
+463 NCSGSGKNVEGGVGVYFF
-478 IIIGT
+478 GT
-483 AADSYLIDHVTL
+483 VADGYLIDHVTL
-495 LAQGGNAQ
+495 LAQGRNAQ
-503 ASGSGNATGGRGID
+503 ASGSGNAKGGEGIY
-517 RNSGKITISDSA
+517 RNSGEITISDSA

-549 YYNNANYYSSNNDVH
+549 YYNNVNYYSSNNDVH
-564 LVSGSLTAVGGSGSS
+564 LVSGSLAAVGG
-579 KSGSSKNGSSFD
+579 SGSSKNGSSFD
-591 ISSELISNYYI
+591 ISSDHIKKYYI

-628 SEDSGIVYYNH
+628 SEDSGIVYYNN

-667 IASRTATTIIWHCE
+667 IASRTDSTIIWHCN
-681 DEGVEDL
+681 DAGVEDL
-688 ELPIPAG
+688 ELPVPAEAA
-695 STFDAMKHEWVTSE
+695 FDAMKHEWLTSA

-725 PQPEPDQPDTPSN
+725 PQPEPDQPDT
-738 DTTAAAVPAALHL
+738 TAAAVPAALHL

-758 ADVTFETRT
+758 ADVAFETRT

>member
-1 MRLRKT
+1 M
-7 LKRTAAA
+7 
-14 TLALSMAL
+14 
-22 SAAAPAV
+22 
-29 TAAYICDVSQGS
+29 
-41 VNITVDADGSK
+41 
-52 TIQVG
+52 
-57 GQKVEDDGDGTDDI
+57 
-71 IITGDNTQAPASQ
+71 
-84 NDAAEPAPAETEDE
+84 
-98 EAPAEEDAAPAD
+98 
-110 ETEAPETADAEGT
+110 
-123 EDAAADDADAED
+123 
-135 AAAEP
+135 
-140 ATLELSAPAVDTGD
+140 
-154 EAEDT
+154 
-159 PAEPERTVTETEDGT
+159 
-174 VIEYGDYT
+174 IEYGDYT

-238 NYKDALNII
+238 NCTDTLNII

-253 DAGTSKEDAM
+253 DASSSTEDAM
-263 NISGTGDVTLEL
+263 NITGKGGVTLEL

-281 ISGSSTYDPAHGSHA
+281 ISGSSTADGSHA
-296 GLSSRNLDGTL
+296 GLSSERLDGTL

-325 SKDSGYV
+325 SKDSGYA

-354 DVGGSSSSGGT
+354 DAGGSLSDGGT

-390 DDYTDGGTGLH
+390 YDSSSGGTGL
-401 AGSLSMTGSSLSAT
+401 S
-415 GGSVSNSTDD
+415 
-425 PTNDPTNDYSIGGIG
+425 
-440 LDIGNYSNLKSN
+440 IGNYDGLKSN

-463 NSSGSGKKATGGTGA
+463 NSSSSGKDVWGGTGA
-478 IIIGT
+478 DIIGT
-483 AADSYLIDHVTL
+483 ADDSYLIDHVTL

-517 RNSGKITISDSA
+517 RNSGKITISNSA

-549 YYNNANYYSSNNDVH
+549 YYNNANYYNELNNDVH

-579 KSGSSKNGSSFD
+579 KNGSSFD
-591 ISSELISNYYI
+591 ISSELIKNYYI
-602 SDGETLSVYEPG
+602 SDGETFSVYEPG
-614 DREYNIARSDRLVV
+614 DSEYNIARSDRLAV

-657 RYVRGDHVYT
+657 RYVRGGHVYT
-667 IASRTATTIIWHCE
+667 IASRTDSTITWHC
-681 DEGVEDL
+681 DDAGVEDL
-688 ELPIPAG
+688 ELPVPAEAA
-695 STFDAMKHEWVTSE
+695 FDAMKHEWLISE

-725 PQPEPDQPDTPSN
+725 PQPEPAQP

-758 ADVTFETRT
+758 ADVAFETRT

>member
-110 ETEAPETADAEGT
+110 EAEAPETADAEGT

-281 ISGSSTYDPAHGSHA
+281 ISGSSTYDSAHGSLA
-296 GLSSRNLDGTL
+296 GLHSGLLDGTL

-332 SSDGICAKDLSII
+332 SSDGIYAKDLSII

-354 DVGGSSSSGGT
+354 DVGGSLSYGGT

-375 GSSLSATGGNVNNST
+375 GSSLSATGGSVNNST
-390 DDYTDGGTGLH
+390 
-401 AGSLSMTGSSLSAT
+401 A
-415 GGSVSNSTDD
+415 
-425 PTNDPTNDYSIGGIG
+425 DYSSGGLG
-440 LDIGNYSNLKSN
+440 LGIGNYDGLKSN

-463 NSSGSGKKATGGTGA
+463 NSSSNRKNVEGGVGVYFF
-478 IIIGT
+478 GT
-483 AADSYLIDHVTL
+483 VADGYLIDHVTL

-503 ASGSGNATGGRGID
+503 ASGSGNAKGGEGIY
-517 RNSGKITISDSA
+517 RNSGEITILDSA
-529 VTVAGGNAVSESG
+529 VTAAGGNAVSESG
-542 TATGGGG
+542 TATGGRG
-549 YYNNANYYSSNNDVH
+549 YYNSVNYYSLNNDVH

-579 KSGSSKNGSSFD
+579 KNGSSFD
-591 ISSELISNYYI
+591 ISSDYIKKYYI

-614 DREYNIARSDRLVV
+614 DREYNIAGSDRFVV

-667 IASRTATTIIWHCE
+667 IASRTDSTITWHC
-681 DEGVEDL
+681 DDAGVEDL

-725 PQPEPDQPDTPSN
+725 PQPEPGQPDTPSN
-738 DTTAAAVPAALHL
+738 DITAAAVPAALHL

>member
-41 VNITVDADGSK
+41 VNIVVNEDGNKS
-52 TIQVG
+52 IQVNG
-57 GQKVEDDGDGTDDI
+57 EDVTDDGDGTDDI
-71 IITGDNTQAPASQ
+71 IITGDNTQAAASQ
-84 NDAAEPAPAETEDE
+84 NDTEETASAAEGSENTPSEDGTDQTGSAKETGNDKGSDEPAAPEQPAPTTAPAGDRAAEPPAK
-98 EAPAEEDAAPAD
+98 
-110 ETEAPETADAEGT
+110 PET
-123 EDAAADDADAED
+123 
-135 AAAEP
+135 
-140 ATLELSAPAVDTGD
+140 
-154 EAEDT
+154 
-159 PAEPERTVTETEDGT
+159 TVTETKDGT
-174 VIEYGDYT
+174 VINYGVT
-182 VDPDV
+182 EADPDV
-187 QVTKPEPAPEA
+187 QAEKPVVKAKAAEEPASD
-198 AAPAEKAADPEDE
+198 PAENEPDDKIM
-211 TVTYEAPAEENT
+211 TYEAPAEENT
-223 SVVSSVVENVVKIVN
+223 SVVSSVAAHVVKIVN
-238 NYKDALNII
+238 NCTDTLNII

-253 DAGTSKEDAM
+253 DAGSSTEDAM

-281 ISGSSTYDPAHGSHA
+281 TGGSGVKMDKWNDHKIVSDGLGSTDLG
-296 GLSSRNLDGTL
+296 GTL
-307 TLTDA
+307 TITGSGNSDASLIAKGADSPEDSSSFVKPGDGLNANNLVIKDASVTAIGGNRFDHDIYIGYSGDGLSATDLTIT
-312 DKDGGSLTAKGGY
+312 GSTVTAKGGNSLCY
-325 SKDSGYV
+325 
-332 SSDGICAKDLSII
+332 A
-345 DTSITAVGG
+345 
-354 DVGGSSSSGGT
+354 GT
-365 GLSADVLNMT
+365 GVSADV
-375 GSSLSATGGNVNNST
+375 
-390 DDYTDGGTGLH
+390 
-401 AGSLSMTGSSLSAT
+401 LSMTGSSLSAV
-415 GGSVSNSTDD
+415 GGNVSNSTGDFSD
-425 PTNDPTNDYSIGGIG
+425 GGIG
-440 LDIGNYSNLKSN
+440 LHIGNYRNLKSN

-463 NSSGSGKKATGGTGA
+463 NCSSSNGKNAVGGVGVYFF
-478 IIIGT
+478 GT
-483 AADSYLIDHVTL
+483 AADGYLIDHVTL

-503 ASGSGNATGGRGID
+503 ASGSGNARGGRGID

-579 KSGSSKNGSSFD
+579 KNGSSFD
-591 ISSELISNYYI
+591 ISSELIKKYYI

-614 DREYNIARSDRLVV
+614 DPEYNIAASDRLVV

-657 RYVRGDHVYT
+657 RYVRGGHVYT
-667 IASRTATTIIWHCE
+667 IASRTDSTITWHCE
-681 DEGVEDL
+681 DEGVENL

-725 PQPEPDQPDTPSN
+725 PQPEPGQPDTPSADN
-738 DTTAAAVPAALHL
+738 TAAAVPAALHL
-751 RVVDANG
+751 RVVDADG
-758 ADVTFETRT
+758 HDVAFGTRT
-767 ESGNYIVDARRD
+767 EGSNYVVDARRD

-785 LLAPLPVLRE
+785 LLAPMPVLRE

>member
-110 ETEAPETADAEGT
+110 EAEAPETADAEGT

-281 ISGSSTYDPAHGSHA
+281 ISGSSTYDSAHGSLA
-296 GLSSRNLDGTL
+296 GLHSGHLDGTL

-354 DVGGSSSSGGT
+354 DVGGSLSYGGT

-375 GSSLSATGGNVNNST
+375 GSSLSATGGSVNNST
-390 DDYTDGGTGLH
+390 
-401 AGSLSMTGSSLSAT
+401 A
-415 GGSVSNSTDD
+415 
-425 PTNDPTNDYSIGGIG
+425 DYSSGGLG
-440 LDIGNYSNLKSN
+440 LGIGNYDGLKSN

-463 NSSGSGKKATGGTGA
+463 NSSSSGKKATGGTGA
-478 IIIGT
+478 NIIGT
-483 AADSYLIDHVTL
+483 ADDSYLIDHVTL

-503 ASGSGNATGGRGID
+503 ASGSGNAKGGEGIY
-517 RNSGKITISDSA
+517 RNSGEITILDSA
-529 VTVAGGNAVSESG
+529 VTAAGGNAVSESG
-542 TATGGGG
+542 TATGGRG

-579 KSGSSKNGSSFD
+579 KNGSSFE
-591 ISSELISNYYI
+591 ISSEGTKKYYI

-614 DREYNIARSDRLVV
+614 DPKYNIAGSDRLVV

-667 IASRTATTIIWHCE
+667 IASRTDSTITWHCN
-681 DEGVEDL
+681 DAGVEDL

-738 DTTAAAVPAALHL
+738 GTTAAAVPAALHL

>member
-41 VNITVDADGSK
+41 VNIVVNEDGNKS
-52 TIQVG
+52 IQVNG
-57 GQKVEDDGDGTDDI
+57 EDVTDDGDGTDDI
-71 IITGDNTQAPASQ
+71 IITGDNTQAAASQ
-84 NDAAEPAPAETEDE
+84 NDTEETASAAEGSENTPSADGTDQTGSAKETGNDKGSDEPAAPEQPAPTTAPAGDRAAEPPAK
-98 EAPAEEDAAPAD
+98 
-110 ETEAPETADAEGT
+110 PET
-123 EDAAADDADAED
+123 
-135 AAAEP
+135 
-140 ATLELSAPAVDTGD
+140 
-154 EAEDT
+154 
-159 PAEPERTVTETEDGT
+159 TVTETKDGT
-174 VIEYGDYT
+174 VTEYGAFEA
-182 VDPDV
+182 DPDV
-187 QVTKPEPAPEA
+187 QAEKPVVKAKAAEEPAND
-198 AAPAEKAADPEDE
+198 PAENEPDDKIM
-211 TVTYEAPAEENT
+211 TYEAPAEENT
-223 SVVSSVVENVVKIVN
+223 SLASSVAAHVVKIVN
-238 NYKDALNII
+238 NCTDTLNII

-253 DAGTSKEDAM
+253 DAGSSTEDAM
-263 NISGTGDVTLEL
+263 NITGKGDVTLEL

-281 ISGSSTYDPAHGSHA
+281 ISGSSTADGSHA
-296 GLSSRNLDGTL
+296 GLYSEDLDGTL

-325 SKDSGYV
+325 SKDYRFASSG
-332 SSDGICAKDLSII
+332 GICAKDLSII
-345 DTSITAVGG
+345 DTSITAIGG
-354 DVGGSSSSGGT
+354 DVGGSSSHGGT

-375 GSSLSATGGNVNNST
+375 GSSLSATGGSVNNST
-390 DDYTDGGTGLH
+390 DDYSAGGFGLR
-401 AGSLSMTGSSLSAT
+401 
-415 GGSVSNSTDD
+415 
-425 PTNDPTNDYSIGGIG
+425 
-440 LDIGNYSNLKSN
+440 IGNYRNLKSN

-463 NSSGSGKKATGGTGA
+463 NNSGSGKEVEGGMGA

-483 AADSYLIDHVTL
+483 AADSYQIDHVTL

-503 ASGSGNATGGRGID
+503 ASGSGNAEGGRGID

-549 YYNNANYYSSNNDVH
+549 YYNNANYYSSEINDVH

-579 KSGSSKNGSSFD
+579 KNGSSFD
-591 ISSELISNYYI
+591 ISSELIKNYYI

-614 DREYNIARSDRLVV
+614 DPEYNIARSDRLVV

-657 RYVRGDHVYT
+657 RYVRGGHVYT
-667 IASRTATTIIWHCE
+667 IASRTDSTITWHCN
-681 DEGVEDL
+681 DAGVEDL
-688 ELPIPAG
+688 ELPVPAEAA
-695 STFDAMKHEWVTSE
+695 FDAMKHEWLTSE

-795 LQASGAESITFVTNL
+795 LQASGAESITFVTTL

>member
-110 ETEAPETADAEGT
+110 EAEAPETADAEGT

-281 ISGSSTYDPAHGSHA
+281 ISGSSTYDSAHGSLA
-296 GLSSRNLDGTL
+296 GLHSGLLDGTL

-332 SSDGICAKDLSII
+332 SSDGIYAKDLSII

-354 DVGGSSSSGGT
+354 DVGGSLSYGGT

-375 GSSLSATGGNVNNST
+375 GSSLSATGGSVNNST
-390 DDYTDGGTGLH
+390 
-401 AGSLSMTGSSLSAT
+401 A
-415 GGSVSNSTDD
+415 
-425 PTNDPTNDYSIGGIG
+425 DYSRGGRG
-440 LDIGNYSNLKSN
+440 LSIGNYDGLKSN

-463 NSSGSGKKATGGTGA
+463 SSSSGKNADGGMGA
-478 IIIGT
+478 SIIGN

-495 LAQGGNAQ
+495 FVQGGNAQ
-503 ASGSGNATGGRGID
+503 ASGSGNAEGGWGIE

-542 TATGGGG
+542 TATGGRG
-549 YYNNANYYSSNNDVH
+549 YYNHDNYYNERNNDVH

-579 KSGSSKNGSSFD
+579 KNGSSFD
-591 ISSELISNYYI
+591 ISSELIKKYYI
-602 SDGETLSVYEPG
+602 SDGETFSVYEPG
-614 DREYNIARSDRLVV
+614 DSEYNIARSDRLVV

-667 IASRTATTIIWHCE
+667 IASRTDSTIIWHC
-681 DEGVEDL
+681 DDAGVEDL
-688 ELPIPAG
+688 ELPVPAEAA
-695 STFDAMKHEWVTSE
+695 FDAMKHEWLTSA

-725 PQPEPDQPDTPSN
+725 PQPEPDQPDSTETGGS
-738 DTTAAAVPAALHL
+738 TATAVPASLHL

-758 ADVTFETRT
+758 ADVAFETRT

>member
-110 ETEAPETADAEGT
+110 EAEAPETADAEGT

-140 ATLELSAPAVDTGD
+140 ATLEL
-154 EAEDT
+154 
-159 PAEPERTVTETEDGT
+159 
-174 VIEYGDYT
+174 
-182 VDPDV
+182 
-187 QVTKPEPAPEA
+187 
-198 AAPAEKAADPEDE
+198 
-211 TVTYEAPAEENT
+211 
-223 SVVSSVVENVVKIVN
+223 
-238 NYKDALNII
+238 
-247 LRNLKV
+247 
-253 DAGTSKEDAM
+253 
-263 NISGTGDVTLEL
+263 

-281 ISGSSTYDPAHGSHA
+281 IGGIGAKNYGDVTA
-296 GLSSRNLDGTL
+296 GLYSEDLDGTL

-325 SKDSGYV
+325 SKDYRFASSG
-332 SSDGICAKDLSII
+332 GICAKDLSII

-354 DVGGSSSSGGT
+354 DVGGSSSCGGT

-375 GSSLSATGGNVNNST
+375 GSSLSATGGSVNNST
-390 DDYTDGGTGLH
+390 DDYSAGGFGLR
-401 AGSLSMTGSSLSAT
+401 
-415 GGSVSNSTDD
+415 
-425 PTNDPTNDYSIGGIG
+425 
-440 LDIGNYSNLKSN
+440 IGNYRNLKSN

-463 NSSGSGKKATGGTGA
+463 NNSGSGKEVEGGMGA

-483 AADSYLIDHVTL
+483 AADSYQIDHVTL

-517 RNSGKITISDSA
+517 RNSGEITISDSA

-549 YYNNANYYSSNNDVH
+549 YYNNANYYSSEINDVH

-579 KSGSSKNGSSFD
+579 KNGSSFD
-591 ISSELISNYYI
+591 ISSELIKNYYI

-614 DREYNIARSDRLVV
+614 DPEYNIARSDRLVV

-657 RYVRGDHVYT
+657 RYVNDGHVYT
-667 IASRTATTIIWHCE
+667 IASRTDSTITWHCN
-681 DEGVEDL
+681 DAGVEDL
-688 ELPIPAG
+688 ELPVPTEAA
-695 STFDAMKHEWVTSE
+695 FDAMKHEWLTSA

-819 LLALGGEDDE
+819 LLALGGEDGE

>member
-98 EAPAEEDAAPAD
+98 EAPAD
-110 ETEAPETADAEGT
+110 EAEAPETADAEGT
-123 EDAAADDADAED
+123 EDADAEE

-159 PAEPERTVTETEDGT
+159 PAEPERTVTETEDST
-174 VIEYGDYT
+174 VIEYGDYA

-253 DAGTSKEDAM
+253 DAGSSTEDAM
-263 NISGTGDVTLEL
+263 NITGKGDVTLEL

-281 ISGSSTYDPAHGSHA
+281 IGGIGAKNYGDVTA
-296 GLSSRNLDGTL
+296 GLHSCRLDGTL
-307 TLTDA
+307 TITDEN
-312 DKDGGSLTAKGGY
+312 KDGGSLTSKGGN
-325 SKDSGYV
+325 
-332 SSDGICAKDLSII
+332 SDASHPR
-345 DTSITAVGG
+345 
-354 DVGGSSSSGGT
+354 SSGGIYANDLAIIET
-365 GLSADVLNMT
+365 TVTAKAGDSVNTSGGNGLEAASLTIVD
-375 GSSLSATGGNVNNST
+375 SSLSATGGNSFG
-390 DDYTDGGTGLH
+390 DSGGVGLV
-401 AGSLSMTGSSLSAT
+401 AGNYGNKGSSI
-415 GGSVSNSTDD
+415 SN
-425 PTNDPTNDYSIGGIG
+425 
-440 LDIGNYSNLKSN
+440 
-452 ISDSHISAIGG
+452 SHISAVGG
-463 NSSGSGKKATGGTGA
+463 DAFSSSSNVSGGSGAVFYGTCPGFQM
-478 IIIGT
+478 
-483 AADSYLIDHVTL
+483 DHVTF
-495 LAQGGNAQ
+495 LAQGGNA
-503 ASGSGNATGGRGID
+503 SSDTGSATGGYGFYRNGHTSSIAGEFAAIGGNAT
-517 RNSGKITISDSA
+517 
-529 VTVAGGNAVSESG
+529 TVSG
-542 TATGGGG
+542 TATGGNG
-549 YYNNANYYSSNNDVH
+549 Y
-564 LVSGSLTAVGGSGSS
+564 GSLCYYAPAHADSSLRLASGNFTAIGGSGSTA
-579 KSGSSKNGSSFD
+579 NGNSILYETDYRYNSPMK
-591 ISSELISNYYI
+591 I
-602 SDGETLSVYEPG
+602 SDGVNLNVYQTG
-614 DREYNIARSDRLVV
+614 DDEFALQDDFVPSDH
-628 SEDSGIVYYNH
+628 GAFTYYKN
-639 SAVVQNEDGSVT
+639 ATVIQNEDGSVT

-657 RYVRGDHVYT
+657 RYVNDGHVYT
-667 IASRTATTIIWHCE
+667 IASRTDTTIIWHCE

-725 PQPEPDQPDTPSN
+725 PQPNTPSN

-758 ADVTFETRT
+758 ADVAFETRT
-767 ESGNYIVDARRD
+767 EGGNYIVDARRD

>member
-1 MRLRKT
+1 M
-7 LKRTAAA
+7 
-14 TLALSMAL
+14 
-22 SAAAPAV
+22 
-29 TAAYICDVSQGS
+29 
-41 VNITVDADGSK
+41 NITVDADGSK

-110 ETEAPETADAEGT
+110 EAEAPETADAEGT

-281 ISGSSTYDPAHGSHA
+281 IGGIGAKNYGDVTA
-296 GLSSRNLDGTL
+296 GLHSRRLDGTL
-307 TLTDA
+307 TITDEN
-312 DKDGGSLTAKGGY
+312 KDGGSLTSKGGN
-325 SKDSGYV
+325 
-332 SSDGICAKDLSII
+332 SDASHPR
-345 DTSITAVGG
+345 
-354 DVGGSSSSGGT
+354 SSGGIYANDLAIIET
-365 GLSADVLNMT
+365 TVTAKAGDSVNTSGGDGLDAASLTIVD
-375 GSSLSATGGNVNNST
+375 SSLSATGGNSFGGREGG
-390 DDYTDGGTGLH
+390 DGLV
-401 AGSLSMTGSSLSAT
+401 AGNYGNKGSSI
-415 GGSVSNSTDD
+415 SN
-425 PTNDPTNDYSIGGIG
+425 
-440 LDIGNYSNLKSN
+440 
-452 ISDSHISAIGG
+452 SHISAVGG
-463 NSSGSGKKATGGTGA
+463 DAFSSSSNVSGGRGA
-478 IIIGT
+478 VFYG
-483 AADSYLIDHVTL
+483 LCPGFQMDHVTF
-495 LAQGGNAQ
+495 LAQGGNA
-503 ASGSGNATGGRGID
+503 SSDTGSAAGGYGFYRNGHTSSIAGEFAAIGGNAT
-517 RNSGKITISDSA
+517 
-529 VTVAGGNAVSESG
+529 TVSG
-542 TATGGGG
+542 TAKGGDG
-549 YYNNANYYSSNNDVH
+549 YYSLCYYAPAYADSS
-564 LVSGSLTAVGGSGSS
+564 LRLASGNFTTIGGSGSTA
-579 KSGSSKNGSSFD
+579 NGNSILYETDYRYNSPMK
-591 ISSELISNYYI
+591 I
-602 SDGETLSVYEPG
+602 SDGVNLNVYQTG
-614 DREYNIARSDRLVV
+614 DDEFALQDDFVPSDH
-628 SEDSGIVYYNH
+628 GAFTYYKN
-639 SAVVQNEDGSVT
+639 ATVIQNEDGSVT

-657 RYVRGDHVYT
+657 RYVNDGHVYA
-667 IASRTATTIIWHCE
+667 IASRTDSTITWHCN
-681 DEGVEDL
+681 DAGVEDL

>member
-110 ETEAPETADAEGT
+110 EAEAPETADAEGT

-159 PAEPERTVTETEDGT
+159 PAEPERTVTETEDGA

-187 QVTKPEPAPEA
+187 QVTKPEPSPEA

-253 DAGTSKEDAM
+253 DAGSSTEDAM
-263 NISGTGDVTLEL
+263 NITGKGDVTLEL

-281 ISGSSTYDPAHGSHA
+281 TGGSGVKMDKWNDHKIVSDGLGSTDLG
-296 GLSSRNLDGTL
+296 GTL
-307 TLTDA
+307 TITGSGNSDASLIAKGADSPEDSSSFVKPGDGLNANNLVIEDASVTAIGGNRFDHDISISYSGDGLSAKDLTIT
-312 DKDGGSLTAKGGY
+312 GSTVTAKGGNSLCY
-325 SKDSGYV
+325 
-332 SSDGICAKDLSII
+332 
-345 DTSITAVGG
+345 
-354 DVGGSSSSGGT
+354 GGT
-365 GLSADVLNMT
+365 GVSADV
-375 GSSLSATGGNVNNST
+375 
-390 DDYTDGGTGLH
+390 
-401 AGSLSMTGSSLSAT
+401 LSMTGSSLSAV
-415 GGSVSNSTDD
+415 GGSVSNSTGDFSD
-425 PTNDPTNDYSIGGIG
+425 GGIG
-440 LDIGNYSNLKSN
+440 LNIGNYSNLKSN

-463 NSSGSGKKATGGTGA
+463 NCSGSGKNVEGGVGVYFF
-478 IIIGT
+478 GT
-483 AADSYLIDHVTL
+483 VADGYLIDHVTL
-495 LAQGGNAQ
+495 FAQGGNAQ
-503 ASGSGNATGGRGID
+503 ASGSGNATGGKGIY

-549 YYNNANYYSSNNDVH
+549 YYNNVNYYTSNDDVH

-579 KSGSSKNGSSFD
+579 KNGSSFD
-591 ISSELISNYYI
+591 IPSSLTKKYYI

-614 DREYNIARSDRLVV
+614 DPEYNIAASDRLVV

-657 RYVRGDHVYT
+657 RYVRGGHVYT
-667 IASRTATTIIWHCE
+667 IASRTDTTIIWHCE

-725 PQPEPDQPDTPSN
+725 PQPEPGQPDTPSN

-758 ADVTFETRT
+758 ADVAFETRT

-785 LLAPLPVLRE
+785 LIAPLPVLRE

-819 LLALGGEDDE
+819 LLALGGDDGE

>member
-1 MRLRKT
+1 M
-7 LKRTAAA
+7 
-14 TLALSMAL
+14 
-22 SAAAPAV
+22 
-29 TAAYICDVSQGS
+29 
-41 VNITVDADGSK
+41 
-52 TIQVG
+52 
-57 GQKVEDDGDGTDDI
+57 
-71 IITGDNTQAPASQ
+71 
-84 NDAAEPAPAETEDE
+84 
-98 EAPAEEDAAPAD
+98 
-110 ETEAPETADAEGT
+110 
-123 EDAAADDADAED
+123 
-135 AAAEP
+135 
-140 ATLELSAPAVDTGD
+140 DTGD

-198 AAPAEKAADPEDE
+198 AAPAKKAADPEDE
-211 TVTYEAPAEENT
+211 TVTYKAPAEENT
-223 SVVSSVVENVVKIVN
+223 SLASSVAAHVVKIVN
-238 NYKDALNII
+238 NCTDTLNII

-253 DAGTSKEDAM
+253 DASSSTEDAM
-263 NISGTGDVTLEL
+263 NITGKGSVTLEL

-281 ISGSSTYDPAHGSHA
+281 ISGSSTYDSAHGSLA
-296 GLSSRNLDGTL
+296 GLHSGHLDGTL

-332 SSDGICAKDLSII
+332 SSDGIYAKDLSII

-354 DVGGSSSSGGT
+354 DVGGSLSYGGT

-390 DDYTDGGTGLH
+390 DDSSEGGLGL
-401 AGSLSMTGSSLSAT
+401 G
-415 GGSVSNSTDD
+415 
-425 PTNDPTNDYSIGGIG
+425 
-440 LDIGNYSNLKSN
+440 IGNYRNLKSN

-463 NSSGSGKKATGGTGA
+463 NSSSSSGKNAYGGTGA
-478 IIIGT
+478 CIIGI
-483 AADSYLIDHVTL
+483 AADSYQIDHVTL

-517 RNSGKITISDSA
+517 RNSGKITISNSA

-549 YYNNANYYSSNNDVH
+549 YYNNANYYSANNNDVH

-579 KSGSSKNGSSFD
+579 KNGSSFD
-591 ISSELISNYYI
+591 ISSPLIKKYYI
-602 SDGETLSVYEPG
+602 SDGETFSVYEPG
-614 DREYNIARSDRLVV
+614 DSEYNIARSDRLAV
-628 SEDSGIVYYNH
+628 SEDSGIVYYKH

-667 IASRTATTIIWHCE
+667 IASRTDSTIIWHCN
-681 DEGVEDL
+681 DAGVEDL

-725 PQPEPDQPDTPSN
+725 PQPEPGQPDTPSN

-758 ADVTFETRT
+758 ADVAFETRT

>member
-41 VNITVDADGSK
+41 VNIVVNEDGNKS
-52 TIQVG
+52 IQVNG
-57 GQKVEDDGDGTDDI
+57 EDVTDDGDGTDDI
-71 IITGDNTQAPASQ
+71 IITGDNTQAAASQ
-84 NDAAEPAPAETEDE
+84 NDTEETASAAEGSENTPSEDGTDQTGSAKETGNDKGSDEPAAPEQPAPTTAPAGDRAAEPPAK
-98 EAPAEEDAAPAD
+98 
-110 ETEAPETADAEGT
+110 PET
-123 EDAAADDADAED
+123 
-135 AAAEP
+135 
-140 ATLELSAPAVDTGD
+140 
-154 EAEDT
+154 
-159 PAEPERTVTETEDGT
+159 TVTETKDGT
-174 VIEYGDYT
+174 VINYGVT
-182 VDPDV
+182 EADPDV
-187 QVTKPEPAPEA
+187 QAEKQVVKAKAAEEPAND
-198 AAPAEKAADPEDE
+198 PAENEPDDKIM
-211 TVTYEAPAEENT
+211 TYEAPAEENT
-223 SVVSSVVENVVKIVN
+223 SVVSSVAAHVVKIVN
-238 NYKDALNII
+238 NCTDTLNII

-253 DAGTSKEDAM
+253 DAGSSTEDAM
-263 NISGTGDVTLEL
+263 NITGKGDVTLEL

-281 ISGSSTYDPAHGSHA
+281 ISGSSTADGSHA
-296 GLSSRNLDGTL
+296 GLYSEDLDGTL

-325 SKDSGYV
+325 SKDYRFASSG
-332 SSDGICAKDLSII
+332 GICAKDLSII
-345 DTSITAVGG
+345 DTSITAIGG
-354 DVGGSSSSGGT
+354 DVGGSSSHGGT

-375 GSSLSATGGNVNNST
+375 GSSLSATGGSVNNST
-390 DDYTDGGTGLH
+390 DDYSAGGFGLR
-401 AGSLSMTGSSLSAT
+401 
-415 GGSVSNSTDD
+415 
-425 PTNDPTNDYSIGGIG
+425 
-440 LDIGNYSNLKSN
+440 IGNYRNLKSN

-463 NSSGSGKKATGGTGA
+463 NNSGSGKEVEGGMGA

-483 AADSYLIDHVTL
+483 AADSYQIDHVTL

-517 RNSGKITISDSA
+517 RNSGEITISDSA

-549 YYNNANYYSSNNDVH
+549 YYNNANYYSSEINDVH

-579 KSGSSKNGSSFD
+579 KNGSSFD
-591 ISSELISNYYI
+591 ISSELIKNYYI

-614 DREYNIARSDRLVV
+614 DPEYNIARSDRLVV

-657 RYVRGDHVYT
+657 RYVRGGHVYT

>member
-41 VNITVDADGSK
+41 VNIVVNEDGNKSV
-52 TIQVG
+52 QVG

-110 ETEAPETADAEGT
+110 EAEAPETADAEGT

-140 ATLELSAPAVDTGD
+140 ATRELSAPAVDTGD

-253 DAGTSKEDAM
+253 DAGSSTEDAM
-263 NISGTGDVTLEL
+263 NITGKGDVTLEL

-281 ISGSSTYDPAHGSHA
+281 TGGSGVKMDKWNDHKIVSDGLGSTDLG
-296 GLSSRNLDGTL
+296 GTL
-307 TLTDA
+307 TITGSGNSDASLIAKGADSPEDSSSFVKPGDGLNANNLVIEDASVTAIGGNRFDHDISIDYSGDGLSATDLTIT
-312 DKDGGSLTAKGGY
+312 GSTVTAKGGN
-325 SKDSGYV
+325 SL
-332 SSDGICAKDLSII
+332 CHA
-345 DTSITAVGG
+345 
-354 DVGGSSSSGGT
+354 GT
-365 GLSADVLNMT
+365 GVSAGV
-375 GSSLSATGGNVNNST
+375 
-390 DDYTDGGTGLH
+390 
-401 AGSLSMTGSSLSAT
+401 LSMTGSSLSAV
-415 GGSVSNSTDD
+415 GGSVSNSTGDFSD
-425 PTNDPTNDYSIGGIG
+425 GGIG

-463 NSSGSGKKATGGTGA
+463 NCSGSGKNVEGGVGVYFF
-478 IIIGT
+478 GT
-483 AADSYLIDHVTL
+483 VADGYLIDHVTL

-549 YYNNANYYSSNNDVH
+549 YYNNANYYSANNNDVH

-579 KSGSSKNGSSFD
+579 KNGSSFD
-591 ISSELISNYYI
+591 ISSELIKKYYI

-628 SEDSGIVYYNH
+628 SEDSGIVYYNN

-667 IASRTATTIIWHCE
+667 IASRTDSTITWHCN
-681 DEGVEDL
+681 DAGVEDL
-688 ELPIPAG
+688 ELPVPAEAA
-695 STFDAMKHEWVTSE
+695 FDAMKHEWLTSE

-758 ADVTFETRT
+758 ADVAFETRT

>member
-41 VNITVDADGSK
+41 VNIVVNEDGNKS
-52 TIQVG
+52 IQVNG
-57 GQKVEDDGDGTDDI
+57 EDVTDDGDGTDDI
-71 IITGDNTQAPASQ
+71 IITGDNTQAAASQ
-84 NDAAEPAPAETEDE
+84 NDTEETASAAEGSENTPSEDGTDQTGSAKETGNDKGSDEPAAPEQPAPTTAPAGDRAAEPPAK
-98 EAPAEEDAAPAD
+98 
-110 ETEAPETADAEGT
+110 PET
-123 EDAAADDADAED
+123 
-135 AAAEP
+135 
-140 ATLELSAPAVDTGD
+140 
-154 EAEDT
+154 
-159 PAEPERTVTETEDGT
+159 TVTETKDGT
-174 VIEYGDYT
+174 VISYGVT
-182 VDPDV
+182 EADPDV
-187 QVTKPEPAPEA
+187 QAEKPVVKAKAAEEPASD
-198 AAPAEKAADPEDE
+198 PAENEPDDKIM
-211 TVTYEAPAEENT
+211 TYEAPAEENT
-223 SVVSSVVENVVKIVN
+223 SVVSSVAAHVVKIVN
-238 NYKDALNII
+238 NCTDTLNII

-253 DAGTSKEDAM
+253 DAGSSTEDAM
-263 NISGTGDVTLEL
+263 NITGKGDVTLEL

-281 ISGSSTYDPAHGSHA
+281 ISGSSTYDSAHGSLA
-296 GLSSRNLDGTL
+296 GLHSGHLDGTL

-325 SKDSGYV
+325 SEDSSFA
-332 SSDGICAKDLSII
+332 SSDGIHAKDLSII

-354 DVGGSSSSGGT
+354 DVGGSSFRGGT

-375 GSSLSATGGNVNNST
+375 GSSLSATGG
-390 DDYTDGGTGLH
+390 
-401 AGSLSMTGSSLSAT
+401 
-415 GGSVSNSTDD
+415 SVSNSTDD
-425 PTNDPTNDYSIGGIG
+425 YSSGGFG
-440 LDIGNYSNLKSN
+440 LGIGNYRQLKSN

-463 NSSGSGKKATGGTGA
+463 NNSGSGKNVEGGTGA
-478 IIIGT
+478 FIMGT

-495 LAQGGNAQ
+495 FAQGGNAQ

-517 RNSGKITISDSA
+517 RNSGEITISDSA

-549 YYNNANYYSSNNDVH
+549 YYNNANYYNSSNNDVH

-579 KSGSSKNGSSFD
+579 KNGSSFD
-591 ISSELISNYYI
+591 ISSELIKKYYI

-614 DREYNIARSDRLVV
+614 DPEYNIAASDRLVV

-657 RYVRGDHVYT
+657 RYVSDGHVYT
-667 IASRTATTIIWHCE
+667 IASRTDTTIIWHCE
-681 DEGVEDL
+681 DEGVENL

-725 PQPEPDQPDTPSN
+725 PQPEPGQPDTPSN

-758 ADVTFETRT
+758 ADVAFETRT
-767 ESGNYIVDARRD
+767 ESGNYIVNARRD

>member
-22 SAAAPAV
+22 SAAAPTV
-29 TAAYICDVSQGS
+29 SAAYVCDVSQGS
-41 VNITVDADGSK
+41 VNIVVDEDGNKS
-52 TIQVG
+52 IQVNG
-57 GQKVEDDGDGTDDI
+57 EDVTDDGDGTDDI
-71 IITGDNTQAPASQ
+71 IITGDNTQAAASQ
-84 NDAAEPAPAETEDE
+84 NDTEETASAAEGSENTPSEDGTDQTGSAKETGNDKGSDEPAAPEQPAPTTAPAGDRAAEPPAK
-98 EAPAEEDAAPAD
+98 
-110 ETEAPETADAEGT
+110 PET
-123 EDAAADDADAED
+123 
-135 AAAEP
+135 
-140 ATLELSAPAVDTGD
+140 
-154 EAEDT
+154 
-159 PAEPERTVTETEDGT
+159 TVTETKDGT
-174 VIEYGDYT
+174 VISYGVT
-182 VDPDV
+182 EADPDV
-187 QVTKPEPAPEA
+187 QAEKPVVKAKAAEEPASD
-198 AAPAEKAADPEDE
+198 PAENEPDDKIM
-211 TVTYEAPAEENT
+211 TYEAPAEENT
-223 SVVSSVVENVVKIVN
+223 SVVSSVAAHVVKIVN
-238 NYKDALNII
+238 NCTDTLNII

-253 DAGTSKEDAM
+253 DAGSSTEDAM
-263 NISGTGDVTLEL
+263 NITGKGDVTLEL

-281 ISGSSTYDPAHGSHA
+281 TGGSGVKMDKWNDHKIVSDGLGSTDLG
-296 GLSSRNLDGTL
+296 GTL
-307 TLTDA
+307 TITGSGNSDASLIAKGADSPEDSSSFVKPGDGLNANNLVIEDASVTAIGGNRFDHDIYIGYSGDGLSATDLTIT
-312 DKDGGSLTAKGGY
+312 GSTVTAKGGN
-325 SKDSGYV
+325 SL
-332 SSDGICAKDLSII
+332 CHA
-345 DTSITAVGG
+345 
-354 DVGGSSSSGGT
+354 GT
-365 GLSADVLNMT
+365 GVSADV
-375 GSSLSATGGNVNNST
+375 
-390 DDYTDGGTGLH
+390 
-401 AGSLSMTGSSLSAT
+401 LSMTGSSLSAV
-415 GGSVSNSTDD
+415 GGSVSNSTGDFSD
-425 PTNDPTNDYSIGGIG
+425 GGIG
-440 LDIGNYSNLKSN
+440 LNIGNYSNLKSN

-463 NSSGSGKKATGGTGA
+463 NCSGSGKNVEGGVGVYFF
-478 IIIGT
+478 GT
-483 AADSYLIDHVTL
+483 VADGYLIDHVTL
-495 LAQGGNAQ
+495 FAQGGNAQ
-503 ASGSGNATGGRGID
+503 ASGSGNATGGKGIY

-549 YYNNANYYSSNNDVH
+549 YYNNVNYYTSNDDVH

-579 KSGSSKNGSSFD
+579 KNGSSFD
-591 ISSELISNYYI
+591 IPSSLTKKYYI

-614 DREYNIARSDRLVV
+614 DPEYNIAASDRLVV

-657 RYVRGDHVYT
+657 RYVRGGHVYT
-667 IASRTATTIIWHCE
+667 IASRTDTTIIWHCE

-725 PQPEPDQPDTPSN
+725 PQPDTPSN

-758 ADVTFETRT
+758 ADVAFETRT
-767 ESGNYIVDARRD
+767 ENGNYIVDARRD

-785 LLAPLPVLRE
+785 LIAPLPVLRE

>member
-110 ETEAPETADAEGT
+110 EAEAPETADAEGT

-135 AAAEP
+135 AATEP

-281 ISGSSTYDPAHGSHA
+281 ISGSSTADGSHA
-296 GLSSRNLDGTL
+296 GLSSERLDGTL

-325 SKDSGYV
+325 SKDSDYYH
-332 SSDGICAKDLSII
+332 SDGINAKDLSII
-345 DTSITAVGG
+345 DTSITAIGG
-354 DVGGSSSSGGT
+354 DVGGSSSRGG
-365 GLSADVLNMT
+365 D
-375 GSSLSATGGNVNNST
+375 
-390 DDYTDGGTGLH
+390 GLH
-401 AGSLSMTGSSLSAT
+401 AESLSMTGSSLSAT

-463 NSSGSGKKATGGTGA
+463 NSSSNRKNVEGGVGVYFF
-478 IIIGT
+478 GT
-483 AADSYLIDHVTL
+483 AADGYLIDHVTL

-503 ASGSGNATGGRGID
+503 ASGSGNATGGEGIY
-517 RNSGKITISDSA
+517 RNSGEITILDSA
-529 VTVAGGNAVSESG
+529 VTAAGGNAVSESG
-542 TATGGGG
+542 TATGGRG
-549 YYNNANYYSSNNDVH
+549 YYNCDNYYSANNDVH
-564 LVSGSLTAVGGSGSS
+564 LVSGSLTAVSG
-579 KSGSSKNGSSFD
+579 SGSSKNGSSFD
-591 ISSELISNYYI
+591 ISSPLINNYYI
-602 SDGETLSVYEPG
+602 SDGETFSVYEPG

-667 IASRTATTIIWHCE
+667 IASRTDSTITWHC
-681 DEGVEDL
+681 DDAGVEDL
-688 ELPIPAG
+688 ELPVPAEAA
-695 STFDAMKHEWVTSE
+695 FDAMKHEWLTSE

>member
-110 ETEAPETADAEGT
+110 EAEAPETADAEGT

-140 ATLELSAPAVDTGD
+140 ATLELSASAVDTGD

-281 ISGSSTYDPAHGSHA
+281 ISGSSTYDSAHGSLA
-296 GLSSRNLDGTL
+296 GLHSGLLDGTL

-332 SSDGICAKDLSII
+332 SSDGIYAKDLSII

-354 DVGGSSSSGGT
+354 DVGGSLSYGGT

-375 GSSLSATGGNVNNST
+375 GSSLSATGGSVNNST
-390 DDYTDGGTGLH
+390 DDYSSGGLGL
-401 AGSLSMTGSSLSAT
+401 G
-415 GGSVSNSTDD
+415 
-425 PTNDPTNDYSIGGIG
+425 
-440 LDIGNYSNLKSN
+440 IGNYDGLKSN

-463 NSSGSGKKATGGTGA
+463 NCSGSGKNVVGGTGA
-478 IIIGT
+478 YIMGT
-483 AADSYLIDHVTL
+483 VDDGYLIDHVTL
-495 LAQGGNAQ
+495 LVQGGNAQ
-503 ASGSGNATGGRGID
+503 ASGSGNAEGGWGIE

-549 YYNNANYYSSNNDVH
+549 YYNNANYYSANNDVH

-579 KSGSSKNGSSFD
+579 KNGSSFD
-591 ISSELISNYYI
+591 ISSDIIKKYYI

-614 DREYNIARSDRLVV
+614 DSEYNIARSDRLVV
-628 SEDSGIVYYNH
+628 SEDSGIVYYNN

-657 RYVRGDHVYT
+657 RYVRGSHVYT
-667 IASRTATTIIWHCE
+667 IASRTDSTITWHCN
-681 DEGVEDL
+681 DAGVEDL
-688 ELPIPAG
+688 ELPVPAEAA
-695 STFDAMKHEWVTSE
+695 FDAMKHEWLTSE

-758 ADVTFETRT
+758 ADVAFETRT

>member
-1 MRLRKT
+1 
-7 LKRTAAA
+7 
-14 TLALSMAL
+14 MAL

-110 ETEAPETADAEGT
+110 EAEAPETADAEGT

-140 ATLELSAPAVDTGD
+140 ATLEL
-154 EAEDT
+154 
-159 PAEPERTVTETEDGT
+159 
-174 VIEYGDYT
+174 
-182 VDPDV
+182 
-187 QVTKPEPAPEA
+187 
-198 AAPAEKAADPEDE
+198 
-211 TVTYEAPAEENT
+211 
-223 SVVSSVVENVVKIVN
+223 
-238 NYKDALNII
+238 
-247 LRNLKV
+247 
-253 DAGTSKEDAM
+253 
-263 NISGTGDVTLEL
+263 

-281 ISGSSTYDPAHGSHA
+281 IGGIGAKNYGDVTA
-296 GLSSRNLDGTL
+296 GLYSEDLDGTL

-325 SKDSGYV
+325 SKDYRFASSG
-332 SSDGICAKDLSII
+332 GICAKDLSII

-354 DVGGSSSSGGT
+354 DVGGSSSCGGT

-375 GSSLSATGGNVNNST
+375 GSSLSAV
-390 DDYTDGGTGLH
+390 
-401 AGSLSMTGSSLSAT
+401 
-415 GGSVSNSTDD
+415 GGSVSNSTGDFSD
-425 PTNDPTNDYSIGGIG
+425 GGIG
-440 LDIGNYSNLKSN
+440 LNIGNYSNLKSN

-463 NSSGSGKKATGGTGA
+463 NCSGSGKNVEGGVGVYFF
-478 IIIGT
+478 GT
-483 AADSYLIDHVTL
+483 VADGYLIDHVTL
-495 LAQGGNAQ
+495 FAQGGNAQ
-503 ASGSGNATGGRGID
+503 ASGSGNATGGKGIY

-549 YYNNANYYSSNNDVH
+549 YYNNVNYYTSNDDVH

-579 KSGSSKNGSSFD
+579 KNGSSFD
-591 ISSELISNYYI
+591 IPSSLTKKYYI

-614 DREYNIARSDRLVV
+614 DPEYNIAASDRLVV

-657 RYVRGDHVYT
+657 RYVRGGHVYT
-667 IASRTATTIIWHCE
+667 IASRTDTTIIWHCE

-725 PQPEPDQPDTPSN
+725 PQPEPGQPDTPSADN
-738 DTTAAAVPAALHL
+738 TAAAVPAALHL

-767 ESGNYIVDARRD
+767 ENGNYIVDARRD

-785 LLAPLPVLRE
+785 LIAPLPVLRE

>member
-84 NDAAEPAPAETEDE
+84 NDAADPAPAETEDE

-110 ETEAPETADAEGT
+110 EAEAPETADAEGT

-238 NYKDALNII
+238 NCTDTLNII

-253 DAGTSKEDAM
+253 DASSSTEDAM
-263 NISGTGDVTLEL
+263 NITGKGGVTLEL

-281 ISGSSTYDPAHGSHA
+281 ISGSSTADGSHA
-296 GLSSRNLDGTL
+296 GLSSERLDGTL

-325 SKDSGYV
+325 SKDSGYA

-354 DVGGSSSSGGT
+354 DAGGSLSDGGT

-390 DDYTDGGTGLH
+390 YDPSSGGTGL
-401 AGSLSMTGSSLSAT
+401 S
-415 GGSVSNSTDD
+415 
-425 PTNDPTNDYSIGGIG
+425 
-440 LDIGNYSNLKSN
+440 IGNYDGLKSN

-463 NSSGSGKKATGGTGA
+463 NSSSSGKDVWGGTGA
-478 IIIGT
+478 DIIGT
-483 AADSYLIDHVTL
+483 ADDSYLIDHVTL

-517 RNSGKITISDSA
+517 RNSGKITISNSA

-549 YYNNANYYSSNNDVH
+549 YYNNANYYNELNNDVH

-579 KSGSSKNGSSFD
+579 KNGSSFD
-591 ISSELISNYYI
+591 ISSELIKNYYI
-602 SDGETLSVYEPG
+602 SDGETFSVYEPG
-614 DREYNIARSDRLVV
+614 DSEYNIARSDRLAV

-667 IASRTATTIIWHCE
+667 IASRTDSTITWHC
-681 DEGVEDL
+681 DDAGVEDL

-725 PQPEPDQPDTPSN
+725 PQPEPGQPDTPSN
-738 DTTAAAVPAALHL
+738 DITAAAVPAALHL

>member
-22 SAAAPAV
+22 SAAAPTV
-29 TAAYICDVSQGS
+29 SAAYVCDVSQGS
-41 VNITVDADGSK
+41 VNIAVDEDGNKS
-52 TIQVG
+52 IQVNG
-57 GQKVEDDGDGTDDI
+57 EDVTDDGDGTDDI
-71 IITGDNTQAPASQ
+71 IITGDNTQAAASQ
-84 NDAAEPAPAETEDE
+84 NDTEETASAAEGSENTPSEDGTDQTGSAKETGNDKGSDEPAAPEQPAPTTAPAGDRAAEPPAK
-98 EAPAEEDAAPAD
+98 
-110 ETEAPETADAEGT
+110 PET
-123 EDAAADDADAED
+123 
-135 AAAEP
+135 
-140 ATLELSAPAVDTGD
+140 
-154 EAEDT
+154 
-159 PAEPERTVTETEDGT
+159 TVTETKDGT
-174 VIEYGDYT
+174 VISYGVT
-182 VDPDV
+182 EADPDV
-187 QVTKPEPAPEA
+187 QAEKPVVKAKAAEEPASD
-198 AAPAEKAADPEDE
+198 PAENEPDDKIM
-211 TVTYEAPAEENT
+211 TYEAPAEENT
-223 SVVSSVVENVVKIVN
+223 SVVSSVAAHVVKIVN
-238 NYKDALNII
+238 NCTDTLNII

-253 DAGTSKEDAM
+253 DAGSSTEDAM
-263 NISGTGDVTLEL
+263 NITGKGDVTLEL

-281 ISGSSTYDPAHGSHA
+281 TGGSGVKMDKWNDHKIVSDGLGSTDLG
-296 GLSSRNLDGTL
+296 GTL
-307 TLTDA
+307 TITGSGNSDASLITKGADSPEDSSSFVKPGDGLNANNLVIEDASVTAIGGNRFDHDISISYSGNGLSAKDLTIT
-312 DKDGGSLTAKGGY
+312 GSTVTAKGGNSLCY
-325 SKDSGYV
+325 
-332 SSDGICAKDLSII
+332 A
-345 DTSITAVGG
+345 
-354 DVGGSSSSGGT
+354 GT
-365 GLSADVLNMT
+365 GVSADV
-375 GSSLSATGGNVNNST
+375 
-390 DDYTDGGTGLH
+390 
-401 AGSLSMTGSSLSAT
+401 LSMTGSSLSAV
-415 GGSVSNSTDD
+415 GGSVSNSTGDFSD
-425 PTNDPTNDYSIGGIG
+425 GGIG
-440 LDIGNYSNLKSN
+440 LHIGNYRDLKSN

-463 NSSGSGKKATGGTGA
+463 NCSGSGKNVVGGMGA
-478 IIIGT
+478 YIMGT
-483 AADSYLIDHVTL
+483 VDDGYLIDHVTL
-495 LAQGGNAQ
+495 FAQGGNAQ
-503 ASGSGNATGGRGID
+503 ASGSGNAKGGEGIY

-529 VTVAGGNAVSESG
+529 VTAAGGNAVSESG
-542 TATGGGG
+542 TATGGRG
-549 YYNNANYYSSNNDVH
+549 YYNCDNYYSANNDVH

-579 KSGSSKNGSSFD
+579 KNGSSFD
-591 ISSELISNYYI
+591 ISSPLIKKYYI

-614 DREYNIARSDRLVV
+614 DPEYNIAASDRLVV

-657 RYVRGDHVYT
+657 RYVRGGHVYA
-667 IASRTATTIIWHCE
+667 IAFRTDTTIIWHCE

-725 PQPEPDQPDTPSN
+725 PQPEPAQP

-758 ADVTFETRT
+758 ADVAFETRT
-767 ESGNYIVDARRD
+767 EGCNYIVDARRD